1 MTEIDYK
8 KIGLKIKKHRKKLN
22 LTQVELGNMIRK
34 TESSIRKYEKGIIK
48 IPTDVLE
55 ELSNIFNIS
64 VFELISQ
71 EKKDETEINYMKIG
85 LLIRENRKRLKMT
98 QKELSEKIGKA
109 EITVRKY
116 EKGLVQIPNDVLE
129 KLSEY
134 INISVFNL
142 ISTNKIKFNYIKNID
157 IKDTD
162 IKINAEDYEEYIKFK
177 EISEIVLNMKK
188 LSENKK
194 LEIERYL
201 KKAYLLS
208 KNYNLE
214 E

>member
-64 VFELISQ
+64 VF
-71 EKKDETEINYMKIG
+71 
-85 LLIRENRKRLKMT
+85 
-98 QKELSEKIGKA
+98 
-109 EITVRKY
+109 
-116 EKGLVQIPNDVLE
+116 
-129 KLSEY
+129 
-134 INISVFNL
+134 NL

-157 IKDTD
+157 IK
-162 IKINAEDYEEYIKFK
+162 INAEDYEEYTKFK

-194 LEIERYL
+194 LEIERY
-201 KKAYLLS
+201 
-208 KNYNLE
+208 
-214 E
+214 

>member
-8 KIGLKIKKHRKKLN
+8 KIGLKIKKYRKKLN
-22 LTQVELGNMIRK
+22 LTQVELGNMVRK
-34 TESSIRKYEKGIIK
+34 TESSIWKYEKGIIK

-55 ELSNIFNIS
+55 ELSNIF
-64 VFELISQ
+64 
-71 EKKDETEINYMKIG
+71 
-85 LLIRENRKRLKMT
+85 
-98 QKELSEKIGKA
+98 
-109 EITVRKY
+109 
-116 EKGLVQIPNDVLE
+116 
-129 KLSEY
+129 
-134 INISVFNL
+134 NISVFNL